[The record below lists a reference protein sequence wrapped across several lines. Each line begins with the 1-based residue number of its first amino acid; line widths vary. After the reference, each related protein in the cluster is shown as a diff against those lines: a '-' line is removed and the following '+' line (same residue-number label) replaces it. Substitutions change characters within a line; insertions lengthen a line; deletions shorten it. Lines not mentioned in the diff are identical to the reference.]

1 MQNGEHGEHCI
12 HHLLVKWHK
21 EEAASMFLYT
31 EDCSHDHGCI
41 AVQSTDT
48 YEALLCI
55 SKCLHL
61 GCDWL

>member
-1 MQNGEHGEHCI
+1 
-12 HHLLVKWHK
+12 
-21 EEAASMFLYT
+21 MFLHT

-41 AVQSTDT
+41 AVQSPDT

-61 GCDWL
+61 RCDWLWFHTETKDILCYLRHLIQELG

>member
-1 MQNGEHGEHCI
+1 
-12 HHLLVKWHK
+12 
-21 EEAASMFLYT
+21 MFLYT

-41 AVQSTDT
+41 AVQSPDT

-61 GCDWL
+61 RRDWRWFCSETKDVLCYLHHRIQELG